1 MSIAVWRKGTP
12 MNYGNIVSYALSAIQ
27 IVIAVVYATQG
38 QGWKAV
44 NFTAGAVAIF
54 SVTRMK

>member
-1 MSIAVWRKGTP
+1 